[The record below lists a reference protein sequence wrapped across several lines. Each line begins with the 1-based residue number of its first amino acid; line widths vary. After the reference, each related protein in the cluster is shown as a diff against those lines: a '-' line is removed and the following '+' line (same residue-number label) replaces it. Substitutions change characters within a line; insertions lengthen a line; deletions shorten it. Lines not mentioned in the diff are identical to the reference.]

1 MNFKIESMN
10 KGALITSII
19 FLVIGLL
26 LMVWPE
32 IFARLFP
39 VIIGICFIGLGIYL
53 LVCERVFKKTIN
65 VNLFGTGPSTGIMSI
80 IFGVITICS
89 TNLLFTLFRN
99 IIGIWLIIKGCIRL
113 KAASMFKGMDAKY
126 YISGLVMGIGM
137 SLVGLYV
144 LTTPH
149 LIVKTIGIIV
159 FVYSLVEL
167 ISNIVIERK
176 VKYYES
182 NKIPK
187 ENVKEIEYTEINVEK

>member
-39 VIIGICFIGLGIYL
+39 VIIGICF
-53 LVCERVFKKTIN
+53 
-65 VNLFGTGPSTGIMSI
+65 
-80 IFGVITICS
+80 ITICS

-137 SLVGLYV
+137 SL
-144 LTTPH
+144 P
-149 LIVKTIGIIV
+149 GI
-159 FVYSLVEL
+159 FADESSKKGGALVE
-167 ISNIVIERK
+167 
-176 VKYYES
+176 
-182 NKIPK
+182 IPDLD
-187 ENVKEIEYTEINVEK
+187 